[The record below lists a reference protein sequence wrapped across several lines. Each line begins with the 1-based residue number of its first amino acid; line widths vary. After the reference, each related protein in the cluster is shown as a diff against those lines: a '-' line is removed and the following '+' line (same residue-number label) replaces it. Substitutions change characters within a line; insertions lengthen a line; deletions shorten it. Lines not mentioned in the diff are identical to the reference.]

1 MTTATFTK
9 LLAIRIAASRYSERS
24 SKRWINGSEG
34 AFSSRMSL
42 ISPGVNE
49 KNATSEADTKPET
62 NSRRIARL
70 NAITGPAVSACIVTW
85 SNKPDK

>member
-1 MTTATFTK
+1 
-9 LLAIRIAASRYSERS
+9 
-24 SKRWINGSEG
+24 
-34 AFSSRMSL
+34 MSL

-70 NAITGPAVSACIVTW
+70 NAITGPAVSACMVTW